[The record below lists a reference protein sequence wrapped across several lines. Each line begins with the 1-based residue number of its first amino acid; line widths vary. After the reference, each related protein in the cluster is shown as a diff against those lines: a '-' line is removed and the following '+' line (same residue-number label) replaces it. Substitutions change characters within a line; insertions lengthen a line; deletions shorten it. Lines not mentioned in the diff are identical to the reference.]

1 MLSRRY
7 IVNNQDEIRS
17 NIARRKMD
25 VKLDRFLTLH
35 QKANAMEQSIQA
47 INQRANE
54 HAESLKS
61 INGRPSTDDLQLG
74 RDLKQQRATLQEKF
88 RGIEMELSVLH
99 STIPNLIDPRVPDGA
114 SDEDNVVREYGIA
127 EKPVFDFAVRD
138 HVELG
143 ELHDLFDFSS
153 ASRVTGQGFYYLKGD
168 AVRLDLALQLYVV
181 GILERYGFTVHITPD
196 IARLDIIAS
205 TGYNPRGTETQI
217 YSIAGT
223 NLGLIATSEITLAG
237 MYADTVIDESKLPIL
252 MGGISHCFRTEAGGS
267 GRDTRG
273 LYRVHQF
280 SKVEMFVFAHP
291 EQSEG
296 LLEKILSI
304 EKEIFDGLGIHYR
317 VVENATGDLGASA
330 YRKFDMEAW
339 MPGRNSYG
347 EVTSVSNCTDY
358 QARRLKVL
366 LRSSST
372 GKSAGLVHT
381 LNGTAIATGRA
392 MLSVLETYQEADGSI
407 RIPEPLQAVMGKDKL
422 SV

>member
-1 MLSRRY
+1 MLDRRY
-7 IVNNQDEIRS
+7 IIENQGEIRL
-17 NIARRKMD
+17 NIARRKMKVD
-25 VKLDRFLTLH
+25 LDRFLELYQQAH
-35 QKANAMEQSIQA
+35 AVDRDIQE
-47 INQRANE
+47 INRRVRE
-54 HAESLKS
+54 HAGSLKA
-61 INGRPSTDDLQLG
+61 IKGRPCDEALQTG
-74 RDLKQQRATLQEKF
+74 RDLKEQRDCLREKLLV
-88 RGIEMELSVLH
+88 IETELSGLH
-99 STIPNLIDPRVPDGA
+99 GAIPNLIDPRVPDGA
-114 SDEDNVVREYGIA
+114 TDEDNVVREYGKTA
-127 EKPVFDFAVRD
+127 RPGFDFKVRD

-143 ELHDLFDFSS
+143 ELHDLFDFAS

-168 AVRLDLALQLYVV
+168 AVRLDLALQLYAVD
-181 GILERYGFTVHITPD
+181 ILERHGFTVYTTPD
-196 IARLDIIAS
+196 MARLEIIAS
-205 TGYNPRGTETQI
+205 TGYNPRGEETQI
-217 YSIAGT
+217 YSIDDA

-237 MYADTVIDESKLPIL
+237 IHADTLIDERELPIL
-252 MGGISHCFRTEAGGS
+252 MGGLSHCFRTEAGGS

-280 SKVEMFVFAHP
+280 SKVEMFAFAHP
-291 EQSEG
+291 DQTED
-296 LLEKILSI
+296 LHEKILNI

-358 QARRLKVL
+358 QARRLKVR

-392 MLSVLETYQEADGSI
+392 MLSILESNQEADGSI
-407 RIPEPLQAVMGKDKL
+407 NIPEPLQTVMGKDKL